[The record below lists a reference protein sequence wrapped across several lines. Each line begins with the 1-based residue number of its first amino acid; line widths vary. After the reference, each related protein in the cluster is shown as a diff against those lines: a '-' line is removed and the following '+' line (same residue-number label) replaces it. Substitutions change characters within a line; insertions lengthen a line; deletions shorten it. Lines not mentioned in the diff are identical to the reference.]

1 MFIVRRKGETEMYL
15 IIGAS
20 GFIGKHLYEYC
31 KKNQVNVL
39 GTYHTHAD
47 NPEWIRFD
55 ICSDDLRTFCHT
67 YLQDYVPEAVIV
79 CGANA
84 SIDSCKRNEAE
95 SNRLNVE
102 GTKRILAQADE
113 MSIKSVFLSSEAV
126 FDGRKG
132 MYSEEDE
139 PNPITLYGSQKLQIE
154 QYLVQNVK
162 DYLILRISRATG
174 SSFGEKDIW
183 GEFYNKIVNKED
195 IICLKNQSFC
205 LTEVDDIAQCI
216 VMSLRKNIKGVYH
229 LSSPNYISR
238 YELAKLY
245 ANKIFGGYDRI
256 YEKEYGEIPFL
267 DNRHIFGGLNGE
279 KLENIIGFK
288 FKNIKE
294 MLNTYCESQII
305 RKIEKH

>member
-1 MFIVRRKGETEMYL
+1 MYL
-15 IIGAS
+15 IIGVS

-31 KKNQVNVL
+31 KKNKVNVL

-47 NPEWIRFD
+47 NTGWIRFD

-67 YLQDYVPEAVIV
+67 YLQDHIPEAMII

-84 SIDSCKRNEAE
+84 SIDSCKRNETE

-113 MSIKSVFLSSEAV
+113 MGIKSVFLSSEAV
-126 FDGRKG
+126 FDGQKG

-154 QYLVQNVK
+154 QYMIQNIK
-162 DYLILRISRATG
+162 NYIIFRISRATG
-174 SSFGEKDIW
+174 CTFGEKDIW

-216 VMSLRKNIKGVYH
+216 VMSLMKNMKGLYH
-229 LSSPNYISR
+229 LSSTNYISR

-245 ANKIFGGYDRI
+245 ADKIFGGYDRI
-256 YEKEYGEIPFL
+256 YEREYSEIPFL
-267 DNRHIFGGLNGE
+267 DNRHIYGGLNGE
-279 KLENIIGFK
+279 KIEIMLKFRYKSIEEILDKYIASGFK
-288 FKNIKE
+288 RGVWKGSNSE
-294 MLNTYCESQII
+294 YNN
-305 RKIEKH
+305 